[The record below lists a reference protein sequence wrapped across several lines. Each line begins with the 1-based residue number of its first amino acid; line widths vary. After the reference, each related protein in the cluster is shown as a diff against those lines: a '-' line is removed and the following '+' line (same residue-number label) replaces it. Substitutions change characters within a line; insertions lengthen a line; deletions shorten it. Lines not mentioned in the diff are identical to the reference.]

1 MPLTDLTVGDLR
13 CIHAAELRFG
23 PGVNVIQGANGAGK
37 TTLLEA
43 IFLLGRGR
51 SFRTRVNERLIRYGC
66 SESHVFGRIDR
77 ERTHQIGLGFKRVP
91 GARSETAVR
100 IDGRAAEGLAELA
113 TTFPVQ
119 ILDPDAH
126 KLIEESAGRRR
137 RWLDWS
143 VFHVEP
149 GFGKAWTRYQRA
161 LAQRNAALKTRQSA
175 TVWDSELVKDGEA
188 LTESR
193 RHVVAALQP
202 YWSDASIE
210 LTGLD
215 IQLGF
220 QSGWDRQLSLQESL
234 DQHGARDRERG
245 TTSVGPHRADLSL
258 RYQGKMARDV
268 LSRGQQK
275 LTAVALALSQLAYLK
290 DSVGLLPTVLL
301 DDPSAELDQAHLE
314 RFIHR
319 VRALQTQLVV
329 TALERDFSLFGVP
342 ENVFHVGRGQVIRV

>member
-1 MPLTDLTVGDLR
+1 MPLAELAVGDLR
-13 CIHAAELRFG
+13 CIETAELRFG

-66 SESHVFGRIDR
+66 SESRVVGVIDGDR
-77 ERTHQIGLGFKRVP
+77 RRPIGLGFRRVP
-91 GARSETAVR
+91 GARTETTVR
-100 IDGRAAEGLAELA
+100 VDGRPAEGLVELA

-126 KLIEESAGRRR
+126 KLIEDSAGRRR
-137 RWLDWS
+137 RWLDWA

-161 LAQRNAALKTRQSA
+161 LAQRNAALKSRSSA
-175 TVWDSELVKDGEA
+175 TLWDGELVREGEF
-188 LTESR
+188 LTQSR
-193 RHVVAALQP
+193 RAVLNAMQP
-202 YWSDASIE
+202 YWSAAIAE

-220 QSGWDRQLSLQESL
+220 HAGWDRQQGLQESL
-234 DQHGARDRERG
+234 DQQAARDKERG
-245 TTSVGPHRADLSL
+245 TTTVGPHRADLTL
-258 RYQGKMARDV
+258 RYQGKLARDV

-275 LTAVALALSQLAYLK
+275 LTAVALALAQLTYLK
-290 DSVGLLPTVLL
+290 ESIDLLPTVLL

-314 RFIHR
+314 RFIAR
-319 VRALQTQLVV
+319 VQALQTQLIV
-329 TALERDFSLFGVP
+329 TALDRDFSLLGVP
-342 ENVFHVGRGQVIRV
+342 ETVFHVERGRVIQV